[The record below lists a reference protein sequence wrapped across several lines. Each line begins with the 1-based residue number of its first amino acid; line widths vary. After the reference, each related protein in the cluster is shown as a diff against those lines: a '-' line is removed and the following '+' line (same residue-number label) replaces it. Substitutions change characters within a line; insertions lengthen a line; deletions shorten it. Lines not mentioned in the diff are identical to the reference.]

1 MPEELHVL
9 ILEDHPG
16 DTRQIEMQLIEAQKL
31 DLLPSLKVQWEKV
44 SDLSTAEAY
53 LAQGNSADTFL
64 MGISNPEDLY
74 HLANLYARYPDLNI
88 VVRANLANEPL
99 ALLALE
105 QGASNYVLVD
115 TLDPR
120 FFAAVFRHIIEN
132 ARLNSARRRLKWI
145 EDSLTEVIWRTLPD
159 LSLVEITPSINRLA
173 GFSVEEALRLTLH
186 DLTAPDFRKS
196 LLATLRTLQE
206 ACLSSAPDAAS
217 WNATLELMLLRKD
230 DTAFWIEMSMHA
242 VVDVQGHLI
251 GLAGTMYDITA
262 RHAIQDKLDYF
273 THDALTGLFN
283 QTYFQEELNRLE
295 SSRLYPISVLV
306 VDFKGL
312 NTVNLERGMAVGDE
326 LLKRVANMLRMTFRS
341 EDLVARTESDEFVA
355 IMPRTDARATSR
367 VLQRVINMVAAFNQE
382 RPDLP
387 MRLSLDVATA
397 EQGQSLLDTL
407 KYIHTQKLNHR
418 AMI

>member
-1 MPEELHVL
+1 M
-9 ILEDHPG
+9 IEDHAD
-16 DTRQIEMQLIEAQKL
+16 DTRQIEMQLAEAQKQ

-44 SDLSTAEAY
+44 AQLAAAEAY
-53 LAQGNSADTFL
+53 LAQNTVDSFL
-64 MGISNPEDLY
+64 IGVSNLEDLY
-74 HLANLYARYPDLNI
+74 RLSSLHVKYPDLN
-88 VVRANLANEPL
+88 VMACVNLANEPL

-105 QGASNYVLVD
+105 QGASNYVLID
-115 TLDPR
+115 AADPR
-120 FFAAVFRHIIEN
+120 YLASVFRHALEN
-132 ARLNSARRRLKWI
+132 TRLNSIRQRLHWV
-145 EDSLTEVIWRTLPD
+145 EDTITEVVWRALPD

-173 GFSVEEALRLTLH
+173 GFSVEEALKMTLH
-186 DLTAPDFRKS
+186 DFTAPDFRKS

-230 DTAFWIEMSMHA
+230 GAAFWVEISTHA
-242 VVDVQGHLI
+242 MVDLQGHLI
-251 GLAGTMYDITA
+251 GLAGVMHDITA

-283 QTYFQEELNRLE
+283 QTYFREELDRLE
-295 SSRLYPISVLV
+295 FSRLYPISVLV

-312 NTVNLERGMAVGDE
+312 NLINLERGMAVGDE
-326 LLKRVANMLRMTFRS
+326 LLKRVANLLRMTFRS

-387 MRLSLDVATA
+387 LRLSLDVATA
-397 EQGQSLLDTL
+397 EPGQSLLETL
-407 KYIHTQKLNHR
+407 KYIHIQKLNSPTLT
-418 AMI
+418 

>member
-1 MPEELHVL
+1 MTEELH
-9 ILEDHPG
+9 ILMIEDHPG
-16 DTRQIEMQLIEAQKL
+16 DTHQLEAQLAEAQKL

-44 SDLSTAEAY
+44 TELSAAEAC
-53 LAQGNSADTFL
+53 LAQGGVDTVL
-64 MGISNPEDLY
+64 IGVSNPEDLY
-74 HLANLYARYPDLNI
+74 RQSALHTKYPDLNI
-88 VVRANLANEPL
+88 VTYVNLANEPL

-105 QGASNYVLVD
+105 QGASNYLLID

-120 FFAAVFRHIIEN
+120 FFASVFRHILEN
-132 ARLNSARRRLKWI
+132 ARLNSTRQRLSWI
-145 EDSLTEVIWRTLPD
+145 EDNITEVIWRTLPD

-173 GFSVEEALRLTLH
+173 GFSVEEALKLTLH

-230 DTAFWIEMSMHA
+230 GAAFWVEMAMRA

-251 GLAGTMYDITA
+251 GLAGTMCDITA

-283 QTYFQEELNRLE
+283 QIYFQEELNRLE
-295 SSRLYPISVLV
+295 FSRLYPISVLV

-312 NTVNLERGMAVGDE
+312 NMINLERGMAVGDE

-387 MRLSLDVATA
+387 LRLSLDVATA
-397 EQGQSLLDTL
+397 EAGQSLLETL
-407 KYIHTQKLNHR
+407 KYIHTQKLNNR
-418 AMI
+418 AI